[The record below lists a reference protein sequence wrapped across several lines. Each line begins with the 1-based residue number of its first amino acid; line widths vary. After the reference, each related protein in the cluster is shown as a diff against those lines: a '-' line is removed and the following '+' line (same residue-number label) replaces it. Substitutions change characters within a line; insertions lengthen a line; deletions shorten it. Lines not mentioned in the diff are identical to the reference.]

1 MFSTIY
7 KQRRSFPELVGRNVE
22 QAAAYI
28 TTLGIITLKKNLIII
43 TLSIVLW
50 LGFKVDI
57 LRRNDP
63 TTKDLCMDR
72 VRIIVDP
79 TRSIVIQTP
88 VVG

>member
-43 TLSIVLW
+43 TLSIVL
-50 LGFKVDI
+50 
-57 LRRNDP
+57 
-63 TTKDLCMDR
+63 
-72 VRIIVDP
+72 
-79 TRSIVIQTP
+79 
-88 VVG
+88 